1 MESMGEVRFP
11 RETPIE
17 GSDWTTEDLMSDF
30 NEFLEDAFRIARLL
44 DINDKQ

>member
-1 MESMGEVRFP
+1 MASIGEVRFP

-30 NEFLEDAFRIARLL
+30 NEFLEDAFKIACLL
-44 DINDKQ
+44 DNKD